1 MSTLLYPIAPKLRFR
16 VGVTGHRSPPKLP
29 KESEAPTNA
38 TVSRIL
44 ETVAASV
51 SNAEADLKM
60 LLPESDGRSPPPL
73 ALSEGAT
80 SFVIVSSIA
89 EGADRL
95 VADAGLAAAFG
106 LEVVLPFARSEYAK
120 DFDTAASKAQYERLL
135 DRAGVVFELDGAG
148 GDRPRAYEAAGLV
161 MLANCDLLI
170 AIWNGEEA
178 AGVGGTAHI
187 VSRAIADGIPVAWIR
202 PENPEVF
209 KISWPLHGQIP
220 PANALPTENFRDCG
234 EQELG
239 EAITEIVAPPR
250 QREARNALKRYLSEQ
265 GRFRH
270 YHQVYAFLLH
280 AYGIRRLRLGDV
292 RLPAID
298 EISSEWQPFLKALP
312 ADTTQRPAIEKI
324 LLPAFAAA
332 DRIAV
337 YYSHAYRS
345 SYVFNFIFAATAV
358 AVALGGVFTHDE
370 IVKSIL
376 VAVEVVII
384 CAILFSWRRG
394 HGGEWHRRW
403 LDYRRLAECL
413 RHLRIFAPLGAEGPV
428 ERTRRG
434 FDTDEEDWVNWY
446 TWALRRL
453 LPLPNCIVDDKYL
466 EWICDAVRNGE
477 LKGQIKYHRSNAKR
491 MHKLD
496 HRIHFTGLV
505 MFSVTAA
512 LCFAFAPLA
521 WSGLL
526 HRLNEPNKIF
536 LLSLLTFITA
546 LLPTLSAALGGIH
559 AQGDFKT
566 VAEQSARTLQRLRA
580 IGKVLKFDP
589 LTFARLS
596 DRVAKAS
603 EIMMSD
609 LLEWQT
615 VFRTRPL
622 SPPV

>member
-1 MSTLLYPIAPKLRFR
+1 MSTPPYPIAPKLRFR
-16 VGVTGHRSPPKLP
+16 VGVTGHRLPPKLP
-29 KESEAPTNA
+29 KESEAPISG

-44 ETVAASV
+44 EMVVAALGD
-51 SNAEADLKM
+51 AEAAFKT
-60 LLPESDGRSPPPL
+60 LLPENNGRSSPPL
-73 ALSEGAT
+73 ALPEGAT

-95 VADAGLAAAFG
+95 VADAGLAADFG
-106 LEVVLPFARSEYAK
+106 LEVVLPFARGEYAK
-120 DFDTAASKAQYERLL
+120 DFDSGESKAQYERLL
-135 DRAGVVFELDGAG
+135 ERAHVVFELDGAG
-148 GDRPRAYEAAGLV
+148 SDRPHAYEAAGLV

-178 AGVGGTAHI
+178 AGTGGTAHI

-202 PENPEVF
+202 PENPDVF
-209 KISWPLHGQIP
+209 KISWPLRGQIP

-234 EQELG
+234 EQELR
-239 EAITEIVAPPR
+239 ETITEIVAPPR
-250 QREARNALKRYLSEQ
+250 QHEARDALRRYLREQ
-265 GRFRH
+265 GRSRH
-270 YHQVYAFLLH
+270 YHQVYSLLLH

-292 RLPAID
+292 RLPAVD
-298 EISSEWQPFLKALP
+298 ETSSEWQPFLKAP
-312 ADTTQRPAIEKI
+312 SADTAQQPALEKL

-384 CAILFSWRRG
+384 SAILFSWWRG

-428 ERTRRG
+428 GRTRRG
-434 FDTDEEDWVNWY
+434 FDNEEEDWVNWY

-466 EWICDAVRNGE
+466 AWIRAAVRNGE

-496 HRIHFTGLV
+496 HRIHFTGLFL
-505 MFSVTAA
+505 FSVTAV
-512 LCFAFAPLA
+512 LCVAFAPLA
-521 WSGLL
+521 WIGLL
-526 HRLNEPNKIF
+526 HRLNEPHKIF
-536 LLSLLTFITA
+536 LLSLLTFVTA